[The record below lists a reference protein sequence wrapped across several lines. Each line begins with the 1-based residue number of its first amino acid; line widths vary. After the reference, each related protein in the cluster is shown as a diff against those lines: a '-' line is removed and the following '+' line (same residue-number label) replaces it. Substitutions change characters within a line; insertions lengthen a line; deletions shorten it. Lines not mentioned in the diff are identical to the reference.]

1 MVFPKPLGAFYIA
14 LLSPFVAAAQKENNR
29 SIVNRVINTVTG
41 AMIYL
46 QFHNSF
52 ADIADCTKVSCPYPR
67 QASAYAHCCNLVTQ
81 II

>member
-14 LLSPFVAAAQKENNR
+14 LLSPFISAAQKENNS

-46 QFHNSF
+46 QFHNTF
-52 ADIADCTKVSCPYPR
+52 ADVAD
-67 QASAYAHCCNLVTQ
+67 
-81 II
+81 